1 MTTPDHKIKFTY
13 ILSHYVSCNFQSE
26 IMIVLIYFCYSS
38 FVLLFERRLIW
49 SELFWHSLFNLY
61 GLTFNKCMKL
71 IVLMTIHFSS
81 LWYLSFFIFKN
92 FTYTCILYASKL
104 LRIVQCK
111 RCFEKKCYLAV
122 WRILIYL
129 SILNYVLV
137 SWNGSTTISK
147 KIGVPRILM
156 KLNFYSLFYFQ
167 SLLLKGMDC
176 YFAYDFT
183 TLSFM
188 CIFILNLCLISP
200 FPVQRYTILTMYYND
215 IHKLISFVKI
225 CM

>member
-1 MTTPDHKIKFTY
+1 MY
-13 ILSHYVSCNFQSE
+13 E
-26 IMIVLIYFCYSS
+26 INCI
-38 FVLLFERRLIW
+38 
-49 SELFWHSLFNLY
+49 ND
-61 GLTFNKCMKL
+61 N
-71 IVLMTIHFSS
+71 
-81 LWYLSFFIFKN
+81 SFFQLMISFIFYLLK
-92 FTYTCILYASKL
+92 FYLHILYASKL

-129 SILNYVLV
+129 SILNYVLI

-156 KLNFYSLFYFQ
+156 KLNFFHYFIFTFKLY
-167 SLLLKGMDC
+167 LLLKGMDC
-176 YFAYDFT
+176 YFAYDFN
-183 TLSFM
+183 TLPFM